1 MPESELTFESIQSE
15 TEDSE
20 YSPPEFDIAVY
31 PADFVLEVLHNK
43 WKNNELVIPEFQRD
57 FVWTLKQSSRLI
69 ESFMMGLPVPQ
80 IFLFTDTEQQNLVV
94 DGQQR
99 LKSIF
104 YFIEGY
110 FGNPDSAGRKKVF
123 RLDLLNK
130 NSKWFKRT
138 FEDFTEGERRKF
150 LNSVLRAIIVKQL
163 NPKDDTSIYHIFERL
178 NTGGT
183 VLRDQE
189 VRNCVYHG
197 TFNEL
202 LIKLNKD
209 PHWRT
214 ILGKPN
220 PDNRQKDIEL
230 MLRGLSLAYNVNE
243 YEKPMKEF
251 LSKFMRHY
259 QNPNSEFLDELENR
273 FRKTCECIVQKLGSR
288 PFSPK
293 GPLNAPAFDCVFS
306 AFYRNLDRCPDD
318 IAEKFEALKSKNDE
332 FKSLTSEATTDDKI
346 VKQRHNLASKFLFG
360 E

>member
-1 MPESELTFESIQSE
+1 MPDSDVLIFESIKSE
-15 TEDSE
+15 TEDAE
-20 YSPPEFDIAVY
+20 YSPAEFDIAVY
-31 PADFVLEVLHNK
+31 PADFVLEVLYNK
-43 WKNNELVIPEFQRD
+43 WRNKELVIPEFQRG
-57 FVWTLKQSSRLI
+57 FVWTRKQSSRLI

-110 FGNPDSAGRKKVF
+110 FGDPDISGRRRVF
-123 RLDLLNK
+123 RLDLPNT
-130 NSKWFKRT
+130 NSKWFNRT
-138 FEDFTEGERRKF
+138 FQEFTDGERRKF

-197 TFNEL
+197 AFNEL
-202 LIKLNKD
+202 LIKLNRD
-209 PHWRT
+209 PNWRL
-214 ILGKPN
+214 ILGKPT
-220 PDNRQKDIEL
+220 PDNRQKDVEL
-230 MLRGLSLAYNVNE
+230 MLRGLSLAYNGKE

-251 LSKFMRHY
+251 LSKFMKHFK
-259 QNPNSEFLDELENR
+259 NPDKEFLEEVEER
-273 FRKTCECIVQKLGSR
+273 FRKTCEYIIEKLGPR
-288 PFSPK
+288 PFSPR

-306 AFYRNLDRCPDD
+306 AFYENFEKCPADITERYEGLRNVEL
-318 IAEKFEALKSKNDE
+318 
-332 FKSLTSEATTDDKI
+332 FKELTAEATTDDKI
-346 VKQRHNLASKFLFG
+346 VKQRLNLAVRTLFG